1 MVKILVT
8 ILSIFFGFV
17 AYTQRRKKISRQI
30 WYLERQTMTRF
41 ESFFRSLVYGVI
53 IYVLSFTILS
63 LILNAVGIEV

>member
-1 MVKILVT
+1 MKNSVT
-8 ILSIFFGFV
+8 VLSILIGIV
-17 AYTQRRKKISRQI
+17 AYTRRSKKISRQI

-63 LILNAVGIEV
+63 LILNALGIEV